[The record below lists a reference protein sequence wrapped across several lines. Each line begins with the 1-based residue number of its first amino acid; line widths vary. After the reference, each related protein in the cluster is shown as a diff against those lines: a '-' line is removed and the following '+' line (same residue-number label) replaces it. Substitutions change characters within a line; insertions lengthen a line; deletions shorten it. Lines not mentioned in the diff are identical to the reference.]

1 MMCTPYDARAI
12 FLDPYMVCSRHMS
25 APTAL
30 KETGLRL
37 IINLPASNRMRD
49 FGVVSG
55 SLRMF
60 PVYREHQRR

>member
-25 APTAL
+25 APTVL
-30 KETGLRL
+30 KDTGLRL

-49 FGVVSG
+49 FGVVSQESG
-55 SLRMF
+55 IF
-60 PVYREHQRR
+60 Y